1 MIDRMTPPILS
12 PETVVKRLGCPLH
25 FKISGQAGP
34 KVLFIQGTGLHGD
47 GWQPQVEVL
56 SKDHQCLTFDNRGI
70 GKSQP
75 LGQAEISVP
84 QMALDA
90 KTLLDHLGWES
101 AHVVGHSLGGLVAL
115 QLALTDRARVASLG
129 LLCTF
134 ADGRAATGM
143 TWPKLWLG
151 LRSYLGTR
159 NMRRLA
165 FLQMVMPKHHLR
177 HTPDLNTLAISLEP
191 LFGHDLADHPPVEM
205 KQLRAMSGCNLSH
218 RLPELDG
225 LPTMV
230 VTAAHDLIA
239 GTAPGRLIAERI
251 KDTIYHALPD
261 AGHGAT
267 IQCADQINQW
277 LRNFWA
283 AACVPAGK
291 N

>member
-1 MIDRMTPPILS
+1 MTLPVRPPES
-12 PETVVKRLGCPLH
+12 VVKRLGCPLH
-25 FKISGQAGP
+25 FKISGQTGP
-34 KVLFIQGTGLHGD
+34 KVLLIQGTGLHGD
-47 GWQPQVEVL
+47 GWRPQVDAL
-56 SKDHQCLTFDNRGI
+56 STDHQCLTFDNRGM

-75 LGQAEISVP
+75 IGQAEISVP

-90 KTLLDHLGWES
+90 KAVLDHVGWES

-151 LRSYLGTR
+151 LRSYVGSR
-159 NMRRLA
+159 SMRRQA

-177 HTPDLNTLAISLEP
+177 QTPDLNALAISLEP

-205 KQLRAMSGCNLSH
+205 KQLRAMGGCDLTH

-239 GTAPGRLIAERI
+239 GTAPGQLIARSI
-251 KDTIYHALPD
+251 QGTVHHSLPG

-267 IQCADQINQW
+267 IQCAGQINQW
-277 LRNFWA
+277 LREFWA
-283 AACVPAGK
+283 TT
-291 N
+291 

>member
-1 MIDRMTPPILS
+1 MTHPARTTDSI
-12 PETVVKRLGCPLH
+12 VKRLGCPLH
-25 FKISGQAGP
+25 FRISGAAGP
-34 KVLFIQGTGLHGD
+34 KVIFIQGTGLHGD
-47 GWQPQVEVL
+47 GWLPQVEEL
-56 SKDHQCLTFDNRGI
+56 SKDYQCLTFDNRGM
-70 GKSQP
+70 GRSVP
-75 LGQAEISVP
+75 VGQAEISVP

-90 KTLLDHLGWES
+90 KAVLDQVGWDT

-115 QLALTDRARVASLG
+115 QLALTERTRVASLG

-159 NMRRLA
+159 KMRRQA
-165 FLQMVMPKHHLR
+165 FLKMVMPKHHLR
-177 HTPDLNTLAISLEP
+177 QRQNLNALAISLEP

-205 KQLRAMSGCNLSH
+205 KQLRAMGGCNLTH
-218 RLPELDG
+218 RLAELDG

-239 GTAPGRLIAERI
+239 GTAAGQEIARSI
-251 KDTIYHALPD
+251 QGAVHHSLPE

-267 IQCADQINQW
+267 IQCADQINDW
-277 LRNFWA
+277 LREFWA
-283 AACVPAGK
+283 ADMEPM
-291 N
+291 